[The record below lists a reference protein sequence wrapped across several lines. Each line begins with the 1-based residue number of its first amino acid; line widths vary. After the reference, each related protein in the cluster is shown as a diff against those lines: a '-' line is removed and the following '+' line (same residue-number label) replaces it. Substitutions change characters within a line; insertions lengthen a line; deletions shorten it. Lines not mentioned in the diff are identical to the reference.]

1 MHTAKFEDLN
11 LSIEIQKAV
20 KDMGFEEATPIQTQ
34 SIPVIMEGRDVLG
47 QAQTGTG
54 KTASFAIPI
63 IENVESDSK
72 KIQAVVLCPTR
83 ELAIQ
88 VAEEFSELLKYK
100 KNVKVI
106 PVYGGQSIDRQFKAL
121 KSGVQIIIATPGRLL
136 DHINRGTINLSD
148 VKYIVLD
155 EADEMLDMGFR
166 DDIESIIKSSAK
178 ERQTVFFSATI
189 PPAIV
194 QLSKKYLN
202 DPVHIKVI
210 HKELTVPKVKQ
221 YYLDIK
227 SVGKLEVLTRLVDIY
242 DPELTLVFCN
252 TKRMVDD
259 LVSHLQARGYPAEG
273 LHGDMKQMMRDRV
286 MSKFRNRTLDILV
299 ATDVAARGIDVDE
312 IDAVVNYDMPQDE
325 EYYVH
330 RIGRTARAG
339 REGRAFTFV
348 KGKDFRKLKDI
359 EKYTKTPINKLD
371 VPTEKDV
378 EEVRTKVL
386 QDEVANIIKTDK
398 ELNLHDI
405 IIQKLLNEEHSLED
419 IASALLK
426 LVIGKTAE
434 TEAPVMPE
442 KSYGGYDD
450 DDRRDRKKSF
460 GKDRKRDEGRGRR
473 DDKRGDRRDDKRGDR
488 RDDKRGDRK
497 SDRKSDR
504 SGSDRYSAG
513 SKRIFISIGK
523 NAGIMPKDILGAIAG
538 ETGIPGTAV
547 GEISIFDKYSFVNVD
562 EKYSNKVVKVMNDN
576 QIKGNKIFVEFAS
589 DKNDKR

>member
-1 MHTAKFEDLN
+1 MHTAKFEDLD
-11 LSIEIQKAV
+11 LSVEIQKAV

-34 SIPVIMEGRDVLG
+34 SIPVIMQGRDVLG

-63 IENVESDSK
+63 IENIEPDSK

-100 KNVKVI
+100 KNIKVI

-136 DHINRGTINLSD
+136 DHIERGTINLSD
-148 VKYIVLD
+148 VIYIVLD

-359 EKYTKTPINKLD
+359 EKYTKTPINKLN

-386 QDEVANIIKTDK
+386 QDEISNIIKTDK
-398 ELNLHDI
+398 KLNLHDI
-405 IIQKLLNEEHSLED
+405 VIQKLLSEEHSLED

-434 TEAPVMPE
+434 TEAPVIPE
-442 KSYGGYDD
+442 RSYSGYDD
-450 DDRRDRKKSF
+450 DDRQSRKKSY
-460 GKDRKRDEGRGRR
+460 GRDRKRDEGRGRR
-473 DDKRGDRRDDKRGDR
+473 DDKRG
-488 RDDKRGDRK
+488 DKRGDRK

-504 SGSDRYSAG
+504 SGSDRNSTG
-513 SKRIFISIGK
+513 SKRIFINIGK
-523 NAGIMPKDILGAIAG
+523 SAGIKPKDILGAIAG

-562 EKYSNKVVKVMNDN
+562 GKYSNKVVKVMNDN
-576 QIKGNKIFVEFAS
+576 QIKGNKIFVEYAS
-589 DKNDKR
+589 DKKYSR